1 MSRIERA
8 TRAMRAARMYKQ
20 NRQPTWPPHSQ
31 LQSTFAARAGEASG
45 REISLQQA
53 EISVGK

>member
-1 MSRIERA
+1 MSRIEKA

-20 NRQPTWPPHSQ
+20 NRQPTRPSRNR
-31 LQSTFAARAGEASG
+31 LQSAFASRPGKALG

-53 EISVGK
+53 EISVSK